1 MYPGDLVIARTAVQS
16 VTINDKVATLC
27 YTVRWLIKRFE
38 LPKGSNTRQY
48 THDLIYTTSILVL
61 LFIVELFLKMYLED
75 TN

>member
-27 YTVRWLIKRFE
+27 CTVRWLIKRFE